1 MTTRLV
7 LRPDPADVDPTVRSV
22 VSVAIGRSRAY
33 GGPAHHACWDVTSTS
48 PSDVVWLRLP
58 TGYAVYRLARHPRN
72 GRPACDHHGNFLY
85 YPPTRR
91 SRNEVHP
98 LPSSIP
104 IPTHRMRSTA

>member
-7 LRPDPADVDPTVRSV
+7 LRPVPVNVDPTVRSV
-22 VSVAIGRSRAY
+22 VSIALGHARAY
-33 GGPAHHACWDVTSTS
+33 GGPAHHACWDVAVSTS
-48 PSDVVWLRLP
+48 PPDLVWLRLS

-91 SRNEVHP
+91 SQNEVHP
-98 LPSSIP
+98 LTMP
-104 IPTHRMRSTA
+104 ITPQRTTSTA